1 MESKTKLWTKDYVFL
16 LIGSIFLY
24 VGFMVFMPTLPTQII
39 KLGGSQVE
47 ASLAVGVFSVVA
59 LLMRSISGSWNDRFG
74 SKVLI
79 LIGFLILIA
88 TTASFYV
95 STVVLALL
103 AVRFVQGAGWGISTT
118 SIATG
123 VSAIVPPNRTGEGIG
138 FYGLTTAL
146 GMSLAPVVAI
156 LIMNYFSFNT
166 LITFAL
172 VILVATFLLLSQVRI
187 KQEKVKKSGKMKLFE
202 KTALLPAFL
211 CLLMAI
217 PLGGIQTFMMVYGT
231 EIHVENTWIYFLGQA
246 ITILLSR
253 LFAGRLYDT
262 KGHFVVV
269 VPGVCA
275 MILGILLLSF
285 ATGAWMLFL
294 AALAFGLG
302 YGMTQPALQA
312 LTVDRAAP
320 ENKGA
325 ANGTFLS
332 GMDIGMA
339 IGSFGL
345 SIVATYSNYAI
356 MYRSAILALLVFLVI
371 YFFAFRKTK

>member
-1 MESKTKLWTKDYVFL
+1 MESKTKLWTKDYIFL

-59 LLMRSISGSWNDRFG
+59 LLMRSISGSWNDRFD
-74 SKVLI
+74 SKMLI

-88 TTASFYV
+88 TTASFYI

-103 AVRFVQGAGWGISTT
+103 AVRFIQGAGWGISTT

-172 VILVATFLLLSQVRI
+172 VILVGTFLLLSQVRI
-187 KQEKVKKSGKMKLFE
+187 KQEKVKKPGK
-202 KTALLPAFL
+202 
-211 CLLMAI
+211 
-217 PLGGIQTFMMVYGT
+217 
-231 EIHVENTWIYFLGQA
+231 
-246 ITILLSR
+246 
-253 LFAGRLYDT
+253 
-262 KGHFVVV
+262 
-269 VPGVCA
+269 
-275 MILGILLLSF
+275 
-285 ATGAWMLFL
+285 
-294 AALAFGLG
+294 
-302 YGMTQPALQA
+302 
-312 LTVDRAAP
+312 
-320 ENKGA
+320 
-325 ANGTFLS
+325 
-332 GMDIGMA
+332 
-339 IGSFGL
+339 
-345 SIVATYSNYAI
+345 
-356 MYRSAILALLVFLVI
+356 
-371 YFFAFRKTK
+371 